1 MDGAKMVAGSAC
13 PPASSASLSA
23 CWQASELLVSYRQ
36 GALTVVLDKGT
47 GLVALAVVCGVIAG
61 CICLGVECVW
71 IGLAGMYLAGVCG
84 VCAYCHSYAY
94 VYTCQRPMDYAA
106 RPRKKGIYDII
117 PGGISLLQLAEYA
130 LRYFMMWYMLRDVAL
145 HFVHHPSAALRV
157 RNSPVSLWYLSG
169 ICLLGRA
176 HDALHAWTLAAKGP
190 MTKHTGMCERKI
202 CTSSQHLTTAT
213 RVCAYCYVTPHV

>member
-1 MDGAKMVAGSAC
+1 
-13 PPASSASLSA
+13 
-23 CWQASELLVSYRQ
+23 
-36 GALTVVLDKGT
+36 
-47 GLVALAVVCGVIAG
+47 
-61 CICLGVECVW
+61 
-71 IGLAGMYLAGVCG
+71 
-84 VCAYCHSYAY
+84 
-94 VYTCQRPMDYAA
+94 MDYAA